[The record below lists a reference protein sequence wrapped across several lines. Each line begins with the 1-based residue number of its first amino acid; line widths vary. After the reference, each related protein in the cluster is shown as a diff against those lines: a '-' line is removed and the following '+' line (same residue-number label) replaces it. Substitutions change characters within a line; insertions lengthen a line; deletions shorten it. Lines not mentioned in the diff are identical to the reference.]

1 MSLAEEEENREC
13 LYGSKFEDREVNG
26 KWEGLCFMG
35 PAEDGW
41 LRVWAGGII
50 SYLEEAEVK
59 R

>member
-1 MSLAEEEENREC
+1 M
-13 LYGSKFEDREVNG
+13 YGSKFEDVEVNG

-35 PAEDGW
+35 LTEDGW
-41 LRVWAGGII
+41 LRRWAGGII

>member
-1 MSLAEEEENREC
+1 LRT
-13 LYGSKFEDREVNG
+13 REVNG
-26 KWEGLCFMG
+26 KREGLCFMG
-35 PAEDGW
+35 PTEDGW

>member
-1 MSLAEEEENREC
+1 MSLAEEEESVYMARS
-13 LYGSKFEDREVNG
+13 LRTREVNG

-41 LRVWAGGII
+41 LRIWAGGII